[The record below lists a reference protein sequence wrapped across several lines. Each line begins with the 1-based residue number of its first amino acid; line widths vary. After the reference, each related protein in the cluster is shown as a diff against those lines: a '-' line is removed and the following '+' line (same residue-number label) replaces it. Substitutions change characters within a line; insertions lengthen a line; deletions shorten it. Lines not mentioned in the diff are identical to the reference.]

1 MSKLTL
7 KIATPKGARD
17 PILCDSIQLT
27 ISDDLSGRGGGGYGI
42 RPGHAKALLTL
53 DRGVIKAS
61 LSGRNI
67 LTGKTGAGFVNVE
80 QNTVAVVT
88 EDFSEI

>member
-7 KIATPKGARD
+7 KIATPTGARE

-27 ISDDLSGRGGGGYGI
+27 ISDDLSGRGGGSYGI

-53 DRGVIKAS
+53 DKGVIKAF
-61 LSGRNI
+61 LSEQNI
-67 LTGKTGAGFVNVE
+67 LTGKTGVGFVNVE

-88 EDFSEI
+88 EYFSEI